1 MCAPEINCW
10 RDARVRL
17 VGLQINNCWRCPVL
31 VGIVGMGLV
40 RDGCV
45 KAGCPWPNGARR
57 NGGRMSVERCRAD
70 ERRTC
75 PWTNRRGGWKTVGEW
90 LMWRGKKGLTLPYMF
105 YCICLTT
112 RNENLRDRPHET

>member
-1 MCAPEINCW
+1 MVDFLSAIFVGDKIRAVGRCAHPNCW
-10 RDARVRL
+10 RDACVRL

-40 RDGCV
+40 RDVCV

-90 LMWRGKKGLTLPYMF
+90 LMWR
-105 YCICLTT
+105 
-112 RNENLRDRPHET
+112 